1 MHHVIRGT
9 AVDSNSSWNFYQTKP
24 VFCLLDCFGS
34 FAILID
40 QILLGVLS
48 NALEIIIVKDG
59 CMIEEHV
66 TSERKHLFDQFCNKW
81 MLLPHCVPLDVCAP
95 VVRQVEGQ

>member
-1 MHHVIRGT
+1 MDHKVVASFPGAEKWPVSTDH
-9 AVDSNSSWNFYQTKP
+9 AVALFAVLVDLWIVGLF
-24 VFCLLDCFGS
+24 VLWDRCFCLLDCFGG

-66 TSERKHLFDQFCNKW
+66 TSERKHLFDQFSN
-81 MLLPHCVPLDVCAP
+81 
-95 VVRQVEGQ
+95 